1 MPLYQFTH
9 QFQKHKQLHLAIKQ
23 FDMVKYGFVFY
34 FIFFPEIQRTFAL
47 WFKLLNLVRL
57 THVFTVALNLVFE
70 YHNTYTKNIKLT
82 RSFFRI
88 LVLEVLIKFYTC
100 IKFDWLLQ
108 LHVGPRQRSDMKLK
122 QPSTSYIKIQYLRV
136 TVSAQGH
143 TRESAYG
150 WIPKNLGIQKTT
162 VRARVRSPFSNSD
175 TTDTDPITQ

>member
-122 QPSTSYIKIQYLRV
+122 QPSQHKLYQNLVPASHSIRAGTYARICVWMDSKESWNLENYC
-136 TVSAQGH
+136 
-143 TRESAYG
+143 TRASDRSEFTTHY
-150 WIPKNLGIQKTT
+150 NL
-162 VRARVRSPFSNSD
+162 N
-175 TTDTDPITQ
+175 